1 MPSVSLGFL
10 LLSGFSAHNMPLF
23 PLQGPAQAQNLRDS
37 LADAKSDIVVKVSS
51 SLVVTIIHTCK
62 TTTTKRSGVGF
73 FLTKKKNKTKP
84 ILCFGEKV
92 YFIFHLASFLR
103 IFNFNFREFT
113 VFYFVQLGHGNHDP
127 DILPPVYTSALF
139 CQSNM
144 LLPFASRLVSGKDPN
159 LLRKHVPLDSPK
171 RAEPWAI
178 FGKPSPAAIL
188 CCC

>member
-73 FLTKKKNKTKP
+73 FFDKNKTKP
-84 ILCFGEKV
+84 ILCFGEKSTLF
-92 YFIFHLASFLR
+92 FIWLLFFEFLTS
-103 IFNFNFREFT
+103 ILESLQFFILCNLDMAIMSQ
-113 VFYFVQLGHGNHDP
+113 VFCLLYVLRHCSVSP
-127 DILPPVYTSALF
+127 TCCCL
-139 CQSNM
+139 
-144 LLPFASRLVSGKDPN
+144 LLPDW
-159 LLRKHVPLDSPK
+159 SPE
-171 RAEPWAI
+171 RIQI
-178 FGKPSPAAIL
+178 F
-188 CCC
+188 